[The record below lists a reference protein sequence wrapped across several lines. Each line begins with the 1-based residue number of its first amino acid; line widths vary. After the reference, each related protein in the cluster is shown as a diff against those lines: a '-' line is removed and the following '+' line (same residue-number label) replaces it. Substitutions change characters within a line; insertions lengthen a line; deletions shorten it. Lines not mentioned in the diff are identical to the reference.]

1 MLPVAEAG
9 AGPATMPA
17 SGKVC
22 SKQSGSRQQQ
32 AVASVSPLSAF
43 EPGYV
48 KQHNKAVSAALSD
61 PSVKVRSYFPNS
73 HGQRMTQG
81 SCATVER
88 DPTQP
93 NIRNMHLNSQPSFFS
108 PAEGPPPGIQCPL
121 VPIGPGQHRALHP
134 HGVGG
139 CGAQQW
145 WWEPGS
151 LPPAG
156 TKPGAEGHRA
166 AHKRVYVTG
175 TRRQSGG
182 HMVIWVIWG
191 IAIYGGSPHPQ
202 TLSHCFIL
210 PPDGYAGWSVGA
222 AALPGGRHV
231 PHQCK
236 DGAGVLQL

>member
-1 MLPVAEAG
+1 MSQAAPSTAASSARTAKDKDSIVPAVPYGETPLGILQAMLMLPVAEAG

-145 WWEPGS
+145 W
-151 LPPAG
+151 
-156 TKPGAEGHRA
+156 
-166 AHKRVYVTG
+166 
-175 TRRQSGG
+175 
-182 HMVIWVIWG
+182 
-191 IAIYGGSPHPQ
+191 
-202 TLSHCFIL
+202 
-210 PPDGYAGWSVGA
+210 
-222 AALPGGRHV
+222 
-231 PHQCK
+231 
-236 DGAGVLQL
+236 